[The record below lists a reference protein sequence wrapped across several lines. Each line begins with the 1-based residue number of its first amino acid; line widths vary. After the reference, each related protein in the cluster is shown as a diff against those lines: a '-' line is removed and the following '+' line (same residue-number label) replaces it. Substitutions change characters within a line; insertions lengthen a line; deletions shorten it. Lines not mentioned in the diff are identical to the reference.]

1 MYLGNSVQLP
11 HVCYMFGDRHLIP
24 FAERAAGNHGQYY
37 CQQEGEQIL
46 ISNKY
51 VHGKISVS
59 KIPSWNEHFRFD
71 FYAGNG
77 KIICSVTSQNRH
89 CGDLTKRIRIIRA
102 LTSIDIYYRYLPTRD
117 LRIAIT
123 IYNIGENKTVHD
135 IQIMQHRSLIRR
147 SSGLCV
153 TFNQTCH
160 LESNIHGSRSRASTA
175 TVAANVCSM
184 FLKEAY
190 NKIKELAIPLSQN
203 YASHA
208 KTACIKDLNVHHNK
222 KFAKSLII
230 LLLRDGLYR
239 KTMNNKLYGAQ
250 ILQILQ
256 AIEQANVLANQQ
268 AMTLITNTTTHLG

>member
-1 MYLGNSVQLP
+1 YLSNSVQLP

-24 FAERAAGNHGQYY
+24 FPKRAAGNHGQYH

-51 VHGKISVS
+51 VRGTINVS
-59 KIPSWNEHFRFD
+59 KIPSWNEHFRFE
-71 FYAGNG
+71 FYAGTG
-77 KIICSVTSQNRH
+77 EIICSVTSQNCH
-89 CGDLTKRIRIIRA
+89 CGDLTKRILIIRS
-102 LTSIDIYYRYLPTRD
+102 LTSIDIYYRYLPTHD

-123 IYNIGENKTVHD
+123 IYNIGEGKVVHD

-153 TFNQTCH
+153 AFNQTCH
-160 LESNIHGSRSRASTA
+160 LESNIRGSRSRASTA
-175 TVAANVCSM
+175 TVAAYVCSM

-190 NKIKELAIPLSQN
+190 NKIKELAIPVSQN
-203 YASHA
+203 YVSHA
-208 KTACIKDLNVHHNK
+208 KVACIKDLNMHHNK

-239 KTMNNKLYGAQ
+239 KTMNNNLCKKQ
-250 ILQILQ
+250 TLQILQ
-256 AIEQANVLANQQ
+256 AIEQATVLANQQ
-268 AMTLITNTTTHLG
+268 AMTLITNTTTYLN